1 MPSAFRNCGG
11 TVEWLSAVLVFVT
24 VLYAFDNYSQV
35 AHRGHR
41 TACSLGY
48 FCVLEERAMKFLVD
62 VFPYFSPLT
71 YVSILSIFV
80 FRPLRN
86 HILFIL
92 SLNELAQGR
101 KDGGNFHSVS
111 SCSGEAKWFLN
122 PGKELSL
129 YLNEKIFL
137 FISILWDWGV
147 EEFWEVF

>member
-1 MPSAFRNCGG
+1 M
-11 TVEWLSAVLVFVT
+11 EWLSAVLVFVT

-111 SCSGEAKWFLN
+111 SCSGEAK
-122 PGKELSL
+122 
-129 YLNEKIFL
+129 
-137 FISILWDWGV
+137 
-147 EEFWEVF
+147 